1 MVQYC
6 PDRFRAEKVNVGLI
20 LVCENPHTMEV
31 RMAREFSR
39 LRAFFAL
46 SELDIDNLMG
56 MLEGLENRILASCVD
71 DFRTMEDLWAFAL
84 TLANDLRLTE
94 PRLSKISLAWPGE
107 IETIKSDFES
117 LFADLVET
125 QDKPAMDKGLYF
137 LNPDLVDDPKY
148 KAILERSTEKLGLME
163 IYTLIEME
171 SILRDQMESKL
182 RDLAYFYMAGK

>member
-1 MVQYC
+1 
-6 PDRFRAEKVNVGLI
+6 
-20 LVCENPHTMEV
+20 
-31 RMAREFSR
+31 
-39 LRAFFAL
+39 
-46 SELDIDNLMG
+46 
-56 MLEGLENRILASCVD
+56 
-71 DFRTMEDLWAFAL
+71 MEDLGAFAL

-94 PRLSKISLAWPGE
+94 PRLSKI
-107 IETIKSDFES
+107 ETIEADFES

-125 QDKPAMDKGLYF
+125 QGKPAMDKGLYF

>member
-1 MVQYC
+1 MARGFYSLVQYC
-6 PDRFRAEKVNVGLI
+6 PDRFRGETVNVGLI
-20 LVCENPHTMEV
+20 LACENPLAMKV

-46 SELDIDNLMG
+46 SELDIDNLRC
-56 MLEGLENRILASCVD
+56 MLEGLESRIVSCVEG
-71 DFRTMEDLWAFAL
+71 FQTMEDLGAFAL

-94 PRLSKISLAWPGE
+94 PRLSKI
-107 IETIKSDFES
+107 ETIEADFES

-125 QDKPAMDKGLYF
+125 QGKPAMDKGLYF

-163 IYTLIEME
+163 IYTLIQME